1 MKIRRAFQHTIR
13 ADNFT
18 AANRIVVRIVSM
30 VHNQLAD
37 FPESGRTGRI
47 EGTRELVVPKTPFV
61 APYRITG
68 DTIEILAVHHASQRW
83 PEAF

>member
-1 MKIRRAFQHTIR
+1 
-13 ADNFT
+13 
-18 AANRIVVRIVSM
+18 M

-83 PEAF
+83 PVAF